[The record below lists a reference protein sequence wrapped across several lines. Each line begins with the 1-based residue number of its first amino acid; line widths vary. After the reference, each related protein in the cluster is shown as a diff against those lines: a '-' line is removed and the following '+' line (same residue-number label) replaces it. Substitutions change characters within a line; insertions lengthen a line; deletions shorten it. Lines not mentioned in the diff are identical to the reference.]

1 MRDFKGRMRN
11 IIKTAVFFAVLLLLL
26 LGVSAGAL
34 ALAKG
39 NDDLVASRNKSFSN
53 VQKEAENTL
62 DILVLGDSESF
73 TTVSPIDLWKNYGY
87 PCFICGQSGQKIQES
102 YYILKTALKKQNPK
116 VVLLETNVLYR
127 KEEGTAALQ
136 SSLSEFASYSFPV
149 LRFHDMWKQL
159 LTGTTCHESNFKGF
173 MIRTNVEAYE
183 GGSYMQETEEEEPVE
198 GAPLHWFKKIVRL
211 CREKGIQLILY
222 SSPSP
227 VNYNYK
233 KHNGLQ
239 KLADQY
245 SLEYLDLNLKLEEIG
260 IDWAVDTLDKGDHL
274 NISGAEKVTK
284 YLGDYLSGKY
294 GLTDRRQET
303 AYQSWNQ
310 EAEVYAEDEK
320 TKILAIRENQ

>member
-1 MRDFKGRMRN
+1 MPN
-11 IIKTAVFFAVLLLLL
+11 TVL
-26 LGVSAGAL
+26 GKVTCVPRGDYSASATYE
-34 ALAKG
+34 
-39 NDDLVASRNKSFSN
+39 V
-53 VQKEAENTL
+53 L
-62 DILVLGDSESF
+62 DIVG
-73 TTVSPIDLWKNYGY
+73 
-87 PCFICGQSGQKIQES
+87 
-102 YYILKTALKKQNPK
+102 
-116 VVLLETNVLYR
+116 
-127 KEEGTAALQ
+127 
-136 SSLSEFASYSFPV
+136 
-149 LRFHDMWKQL
+149 
-159 LTGTTCHESNFKGF
+159 
-173 MIRTNVEAYE
+173 YE